1 MYQHSHSARP
11 RVFAVAL
18 AGLLV
23 GGVMPASAQETGTVA
38 GTVVHASTAQPIV
51 GAQVVVTGSGIGTV
65 TNAEGQFLLLNVR
78 PGEREIRVHML
89 GYSAA
94 SRRVDV
100 TAGATT
106 TVEFQLE
113 ESAIALDQVVV
124 TGQARETRRREVA
137 ASIASVDASELEDA
151 AITSV
156 AEMLQGRNPGVTV
169 LPGGGKVGQGTKIVL
184 RGPSSLSQGVEP
196 LIYVDG
202 VRMDNSTATGVFTG
216 GEGWTG
222 LDDINP
228 NDIERIEVVRG
239 AAAATLYG
247 TEASAGVI
255 QIFTKRGKQ
264 GEQRWNYSGEFGVSN
279 SPKDWW
285 GVSVYS
291 DWFYD
296 AYVNNNAT
304 QQQHQLSTSGGQEG
318 YSFYAS
324 GSYSTQ
330 DGLLPG
336 NSTEYKSFR
345 GNLQLFPRSDLVLNI
360 GTGYSDR
367 FVAMPQDANNIY
379 GYGINALTAGPR
391 GLFMPVE
398 EIPLINVGLKSRR
411 FTGNLSAE
419 YKPAEWFSSR
429 ATLGVDV
436 AGMDNIEL
444 HPYGA
449 NDSNP
454 LGRKSNYRRDAT
466 TLTADI
472 SGVFTFPLSENVR
485 STSTIGFQGNE
496 IKVGASEASG
506 QEFPVPGLTTV
517 SSAAITS
524 GWEYRGV
531 TRTAGVVFQQD
542 VGLFDRL
549 FLNAGFRL
557 DGHSAFGDDAGYAFY
572 PKGGVSYVVSDHEF
586 FPDLFDSFRVRG
598 AYGTAGRQPGAFDAV
613 RTWSAISAVD
623 GVPAVTPSNIGNSE
637 LGPEISH
644 ELELGFDASAW
655 NGRVGMQLTWYRQRT
670 EDALLP
676 VSYPPSDGFVGSQLE
691 NVGEIQNTGLEL
703 AVNGTVLALDDFVW
717 SAHAQFATFDNEV
730 TDLGDLPELYQ
741 HWTQI
746 TREGY
751 PVASYFGDRFVM
763 EDGEVVVAADDYIGP
778 PFPTKT
784 FQLGMDFTLWDR
796 VNVRGLMDH
805 AGGHFIESSTV
816 RWLTRTNVPNGDE
829 IVDESLWGTSVASWC
844 HDSGADELT
853 QAICESPWPESGRG
867 NVVRPADYW
876 KLREVTV
883 SYNLPQSMFAG
894 LGLESAR
901 VFLSGRNIW
910 RHVKDHMLMEPEANY
925 STGSDL
931 SQQDYF
937 NTPIP
942 RTLIFGIN
950 VGF

>member
-1 MYQHSHSARP
+1 MHQHSHAS
-11 RVFAVAL
+11 RVRWFAIAL

-23 GGVMPASAQETGTVA
+23 YGAAPAGAQETGTVS
-38 GTVVHASTAQPIV
+38 GTVVHASTARPIA
-51 GAQVVVTGSGIGTV
+51 GAQVMVTGTGIGTV
-65 TNAEGQFLLLNVR
+65 TNTEGQFLLLNVR

-89 GYSAA
+89 GYSDA

-100 TAGATT
+100 AAGTTAR
-106 TVEFQLE
+106 VDFELE

-137 ASIASVDASELEDA
+137 ASIASVDATQLEDA
-151 AITSV
+151 AISNV
-156 AEMLQGRNPGVTV
+156 AELLQGRNPGVTV

-216 GEGWTG
+216 GEGWSG

-255 QIFTKRGKQ
+255 QIFTKRGQQ
-264 GEQRWNYSGEFGVSN
+264 GQQRWNYSGEFGVSN

-296 AYVNNNAT
+296 AYVHNNAT
-304 QQQHQLSTSGGQEG
+304 QQQHQLSTSGGREG
-318 YSFYAS
+318 FSYYAS
-324 GSYSTQ
+324 GTYSEH

-336 NSTEYKSFR
+336 NSTDYKAFR

-398 EIPLINVGLKSRR
+398 EIPLIDVGLNSRR
-411 FTGNLSAE
+411 FTGHVNAE
-419 YKPAEWFSSR
+419 YKPVDWFSSR

-436 AGMDNIEL
+436 AGMDNTEL
-444 HPYGA
+444 HPYGG

-472 SGVFTFPLSENVR
+472 AGVFTFALAENVK
-485 STSTIGFQGNE
+485 STSTVGFQGNQTT
-496 IKVGASEASG
+496 VGASEASG

-517 SSAAITS
+517 GSAAITS
-524 GWEYRGV
+524 GWEYRNV
-531 TRTAGVVFQQD
+531 TKTAGVVFQQD

-557 DGHSAFGDDAGYAFY
+557 DSHSAFGEEAGYAFY
-572 PKGGVSYVVSDHEF
+572 PKGGVSYVLSDHEF

-623 GVPAVTPSNIGNSE
+623 GVPAVTPSNIGNAE
-637 LGPEISH
+637 LGPEISR
-644 ELELGFDASAW
+644 ELELGFDASAF
-655 NGRVGMQLTWYRQRT
+655 NGRLGVQLTWYDQRT

-691 NVGEIQNTGLEL
+691 NVGEIHNTGLEL
-703 AVNGTVLALDDFVW
+703 SVNGTIIERDNFTWGAQ
-717 SAHAQFATFDNEV
+717 AQFATFDNEV
-730 TDLGDLPELYQ
+730 TDLGDLPELSQ

-763 EDGEVVVAADDYIGP
+763 EDGEVVVAVDDYIGP

-784 FQLGMDFTLWDR
+784 FQLGMDFSLWER
-796 VNVRGLMDH
+796 LSVRGLLDH
-805 AGGHFIESSTV
+805 AGGHYIESSTV
-816 RWLTRTNVPNGDE
+816 RWLTQTNVPHGDE
-829 IVDESLWGTSVASWC
+829 IVDEALWGTSVAAWC
-844 HDSGADELT
+844 HDSSADEVT
-853 QAICESPWPESGRG
+853 QAMCAEPWPASGRG

-883 SYNLPQSMFAG
+883 SYSLPSSLFQQVGFN
-894 LGLESAR
+894 SAR
-901 VFLSGRNIW
+901 VFVSGRNLW

-925 STGSDL
+925 DTGSDL